1 MSKSGSG
8 IGRIAIN
15 IGIGEV
21 ILFVMYQ
28 VFYQVIISVNTT
40 GSTSGVFKGSNG
52 TLVNLVTLFYILGA
66 ALLPLALVKH
76 AGFMYTKLG
85 TTMPGVPGILR
96 SFRISR
102 VSRVGYYFSAVLASF
117 ARLQRYK

>member
-1 MSKSGSG
+1 MSRNPGG

-28 VFYQVIISVNTT
+28 VFYQVIIAVNTT

-76 AGFMYTKLG
+76 AGFMFFRQNTEMPRIGRYTWRFLTQSVRTHNFKNLFQ
-85 TTMPGVPGILR
+85 
-96 SFRISR
+96 SK
-102 VSRVGYYFSAVLASF
+102 LAS
-117 ARLQRYK
+117 LQRYK